1 MGQLLELLGA
11 SIIGIFIML
20 IGFTLNMQISDSSR
34 EIFQS
39 TYNQRSAITST
50 QVIEYDLYKAGYAAA
65 GEKIIQAD
73 SNAVKFRSDFDNN
86 GTIDTIYYY
95 TGATSAMTL
104 TSNPNDKELFRK
116 INSQSPNLVSV
127 ITRFNIVYYD
137 SIGNQLSY
145 SSLSSSVQRAK
156 IRGVRTY
163 VKTELPDAINNL
175 YNPMEWREI
184 IRPKNLL

>member
-11 SIIGIFIML
+11 SIIGGFIML
-20 IGFTLNMQISDSSR
+20 IGLALNMQISDSSR

-39 TYNQRSAITST
+39 TYNQRSAITAS
-50 QVIEYDLYKAGYAAA
+50 QVIEYDLYKAGYGVT
-65 GEKIIQAD
+65 GEKVMQAD
-73 SNAVKFRSDFDNN
+73 SNGIKFKSDFDKN

-95 TGATSAMTL
+95 TGATSAMTS
-104 TSNPNDKELFRK
+104 TSNPNDKQLFRK

-145 SSLSSSVQRAK
+145 PSLSSSVQRLK
-156 IRGVRTY
+156 IRGMRTY
-163 VKTELPDAINNL
+163 VKTELPDAINNI
-175 YNPMEWREI
+175 YNPMEWRKM
-184 IRPKNLL
+184 IRPKNL